1 MFAKTT
7 CPSWNRSGRAVAVLR
22 LSALIAALVLA
33 SGCATNATPLNPN
46 DPWEPGNRQVYD
58 FNDDL
63 DRKVL
68 APAASGYSAVTPR
81 FVRRGVTNFF
91 NNVTY
96 PKVIV
101 NSFLQGKGRQG
112 LADTGRFLINTTLG
126 VVGLFDVATPLG
138 LPANNEDFGQT
149 FAVWG
154 ANSGPY
160 LVLPGYGPSTVRDS
174 MDIPL
179 SIAVNPL
186 TYTVA
191 WTVSVPLAV
200 LYAVNL
206 RANLDQAARLR
217 EEAAHDPYVFTRSAY
232 LQYRQSLIHDG
243 APPADYYDDELFAD
257 AFDDVS
263 D

>member
-1 MFAKTT
+1 
-7 CPSWNRSGRAVAVLR
+7 L
-22 LSALIAALVLA
+22 
-33 SGCATNATPLNPN
+33 
-46 DPWEPGNRQVYD
+46 D
-58 FNDDL
+58 F
-63 DRKVL
+63 
-68 APAASGYSAVTPR
+68 
-81 FVRRGVTNFF
+81 
-91 NNVTY
+91 
-96 PKVIV
+96 
-101 NSFLQGKGRQG
+101 
-112 LADTGRFLINTTLG
+112 
-126 VVGLFDVATPLG
+126 ATPLG
-138 LPANNEDFGQT
+138 LPANYEDFGQT